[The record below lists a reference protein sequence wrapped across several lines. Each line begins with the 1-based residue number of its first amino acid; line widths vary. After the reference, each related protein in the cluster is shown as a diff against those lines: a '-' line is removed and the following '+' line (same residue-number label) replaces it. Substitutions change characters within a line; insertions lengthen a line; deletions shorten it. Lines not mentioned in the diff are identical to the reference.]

1 MHNIRQIVGMLKRR
15 FAHRERGVAVVEYA
29 LFVGLIV
36 LGTTAAIG
44 GLEDDAED
52 YYVGVSD
59 DIGDL
64 PQLAIPNLT
73 LPDGTPITTTTN
85 APVTTTTTSTTST
98 TTPSS
103 TSSTSTTS
111 TTAPTT
117 TTTTTTPAPART
129 YVSQMLNQSVQTKS
143 DEWDVTVRI
152 TLKNS
157 SNGNY
162 IVGAEIKVR
171 LEWRDDDGDYKK
183 KDKKCK
189 TGNNGHCSIS
199 EDFENDD
206 FRSWDRNVT
215 ATVIQ
220 VDDESPPW
228 DNATASIVVPRPF

>member
-1 MHNIRQIVGMLKRR
+1 MMFHVTTIIENARR
-15 FAHRERGVAVVEYA
+15 RLRGRERGVAVVEYA

-85 APVTTTTTSTTST
+85 APVTTTSTTTSSTTTTST
-98 TTPSS
+98 TT
-103 TSSTSTTS
+103 

-117 TTTTTTPAPART
+117 TTSTTTTTTTTAPART
-129 YVSQMLNQSVQTKS
+129 YISQMLDLSRQTDD
-143 DEWDVTVRI
+143 DEWDVRVRV
-152 TLKNS
+152 TLKNT
-157 SNGNY
+157 NTGNP
-162 IVGAEIKVR
+162 VLGAEVKVR
-171 LEWRDDDGDYKK
+171 LSWYDDDGDYKK
-183 KDKKCK
+183 KDRKCV
-189 TGNNGHCSIS
+189 TGNNGYCTVSNDY
-199 EDFENDD
+199 EDDD
-206 FRSWDRNVT
+206 FRHWDRNVT
-215 ATVIQ
+215 ATVIE

-228 DNATASIVVPRPF
+228 DNATASVVVPRPF